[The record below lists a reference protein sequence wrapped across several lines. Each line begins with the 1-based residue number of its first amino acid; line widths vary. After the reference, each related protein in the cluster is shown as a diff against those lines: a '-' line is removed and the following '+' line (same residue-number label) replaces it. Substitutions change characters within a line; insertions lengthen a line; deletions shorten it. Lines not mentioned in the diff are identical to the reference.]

1 MELKNFFV
9 QDDQGN
15 KLPGAV
21 CYLYMRGTE
30 TPAVGAVKA
39 NGVPIENPFIADDS
53 GLLQLAAPN
62 GLYDLRVTSPGRD
75 NRLRLQFNDVGESL
89 ESAQVAAQRAEVARD
104 AAQLSAGVYGD
115 TAAGLAAT
123 TSGKYFSV
131 PSVDSKEFLILYKN
145 VNGVAVE
152 SKRYPSQSFVSAA
165 SELIS
170 NIAPSAQFPSLDL
183 DWPYVIE
190 DMNGYPLLGVRGDG
204 VAHAVLDAMPGLP
217 TVSDYAWSITD
228 ANDVVLIGITWDG
241 QIVIYGQDSVAVTAY
256 ADGPVGAQ
264 DIFVLING
272 VPYQITS
279 KGDNFSPV
287 AASGRVRYIQRK
299 GLVTSVSQNL
309 PAEGSI
315 ASFVTKFLHILA
327 SGQSLSVGGGSVAT
341 TTQPPVAN
349 RMLTLQSGVR
359 LSNQNDTLTN
369 EMVVPFKP
377 LVSNQME
384 APVTQL
390 TAQLG
395 RLRALPDN
403 AGTISS
409 VHGRTGYPIAS
420 LSKGSIY
427 YANSITAVASAKA
440 ECSRL
445 GYGYEVPFLDWI
457 QGENDRHA
465 AAGYYTA
472 QLLQLQSD
480 YNTDIKA
487 ASGQTKNIKILLDQI
502 SNWTAYNIA
511 SSNVPLEQLQVA
523 LDYPERF
530 VCAGPKYWLQTNA
543 EDGQHLSGENYT
555 RLAAMHARPAEAL
568 INGYSWLPT
577 HARSAVRTGDKVSMK
592 FHCPVYPLVID
603 TELVTDPGNLGL
615 RWIDDAN
622 SASITG
628 VRLSSFDTLE
638 ITLSAIP
645 SGANPKIGIADI
657 GAAGA
662 FGGPTTG
669 PRACLRD
676 SQPDVDPYGGH
687 VFNWACHQQIQVV

>member
-1 MELKNFFV
+1 MSGPSDLARLS
-9 QDDQGN
+9 DTID
-15 KLPGAV
+15 
-21 CYLYMRGTE
+21 
-30 TPAVGAVKA
+30 KA
-39 NGVPIENPFIADDS
+39 NE
-53 GLLQLAAPN
+53 LLLSDQIKIM
-62 GLYDLRVTSPGRD
+62 
-75 NRLRLQFNDVGESL
+75 DVGDGVMRPTNAKVL
-89 ESAQVAAQRAEVARD
+89 AD
-104 AAQLSAGVYGD
+104 LSVQMSGAMIYLT
-115 TAAGLAAT
+115 TAAGLAGTA
-123 TSGKYFSV
+123 SGGYFSV
-131 PSVDSKEFLILYKN
+131 LSAASDEYVILYLN
-145 VNGVAVE
+145 NAGAAVE
-152 SKRYPSQSFVSAA
+152 VKRYPAQAFVSAV
-165 SELIS
+165 SQLLN
-170 NIAPSAQFPSLDL
+170 NIAPSTQYQSLDL

-190 DMNGYPLLGVRGDG
+190 DAAGFPLLGVRGDG

-217 TVSDYAWSITD
+217 TVSDYAWAITD
-228 ANDVVLIGITWDG
+228 VNDVVMIGITWDG
-241 QIVIYGQDSVAVTAY
+241 QLVLYGQDASTVTAY

-264 DIFVLING
+264 DIFVLINN

-279 KGDNFSPV
+279 QGDNFSPV

-299 GLVTSVSQNL
+299 GLVSSAVQDVPL
-309 PAEGSI
+309 EGSI
-315 ASFVTKFLHILA
+315 APFVTKILHILA

-359 LSNQNDTLTN
+359 LTNQNDTLSN

-384 APVTQL
+384 APITQI

-395 RLRALPDN
+395 RIRALPDN
-403 AGTISS
+403 VGTLSS

-427 YANSITAVASAKA
+427 YTNTITAVASAKA
-440 ECSRL
+440 ECTRL
-445 GYGYEVPFLDWI
+445 GYGYEVPLLDWI
-457 QGENDRHA
+457 QGENDRSA
-465 AAGYYTA
+465 VAGYYTA

-487 ASGQTKNIKILLDQI
+487 ASGQAKNIKILLDQI
-502 SNWTAYNIA
+502 SNWTAYNIT
-511 SSNVPLEQLQVA
+511 SSYVPLEQIQVA

-568 INGYSWLPT
+568 INGYSWFPT
-577 HARSAVRTGDKVSMK
+577 HARSAVRTGNKVAVK
-592 FHCPVYPLVID
+592 FHCPVFPLVID
-603 TELVTDPGNLGL
+603 TALVTDPGNLGL
-615 RWIDDAN
+615 RWIDDSS
-622 SASITG
+622 SASITA

-657 GAAGA
+657 GTAGA
-662 FGGPTTG
+662 YGGPITG
-669 PRACLRD
+669 PRACIRD
-676 SQPDVDPYGGH
+676 SQQDLDPYGGR
-687 VFNWACHQQIQVV
+687 VYNWACHQQIQVV